1 MPMPQVGDRAPD
13 FELPDD
19 AGKTVRLQEYRGQPV
34 VLYFYPEDDT
44 PGCTTQA
51 CGFRDA
57 FPRFEELDAV
67 VLGVSPDPV
76 ESHQRFKRK
85 YRLPFTLLSDEG
97 ARVASRYGVWGE
109 RQLYG
114 QSFVGMTR
122 TTFLVDAEGRVAS
135 VHPNV
140 RTEGHAER
148 MIERLRELLEG

>member
-1 MPMPQVGDRAPD
+1 MPEVGARAPD
-13 FELPDD
+13 FELLDD
-19 AGKTVRLQEYRGQPV
+19 GGKPVRLSEFRGQPV

-57 FPRFEELDAV
+57 FPAFEELDVV
-67 VLGVSPDPV
+67 VLGVSPDSV

-85 YRLPFTLLSDEG
+85 FRLPFTLLSDPG
-97 ARVASRYGVWGE
+97 SKVASRYGVWGE

-114 QSFVGMTR
+114 QTFVGMTR
-122 TTFLVDAEGRVAS
+122 TTFVVDAEGRVAG

-140 RTEGHAER
+140 RTEGHADR
-148 MIERLRELLEG
+148 MLRAVRDLLEG

>member
-1 MPMPQVGDRAPD
+1 MPVVGARAPD
-13 FELPDD
+13 FELLDD
-19 AGKTVRLQEYRGQPV
+19 GGKPVRLKDHRGQPV

-51 CGFRDA
+51 CGFRDS

-76 ESHQRFKRK
+76 ESHERFKRK
-85 YRLPFTLLSDEG
+85 YRLPFTLLSDPG
-97 ARVASRYGVWGE
+97 AKVASKYGVWGE

-114 QSFVGMTR
+114 QTFVGMTR
-122 TTFLVDAEGRVAS
+122 TTFLIDAEGRVAS

-140 RTEGHAER
+140 RTEGHADR
-148 MIERLRELLEG
+148 MLEQLRELLEG